1 MGDYNFDGAIGSIA
15 YKFKVVLFKA
25 KLRYLSGG
33 AGCLIMCL
41 WLKEKTVLV
50 ASPGKE
56 YVDPGESL
64 LGDEN
69 YAPDVYDAVHSI
81 D

>member
-1 MGDYNFDGAIGSIA
+1 MIPYLKFNILGDYNFDGELA

-41 WLKEKTVLV
+41 WLERKWVGACERVPGLE
-50 ASPGKE
+50 ASCGGPG
-56 YVDPGESL
+56 GGRHARL
-64 LGDEN
+64 W
-69 YAPDVYDAVHSI
+69 
-81 D
+81 